1 MQKNVYSNN
10 FSSVQVSNFIND
22 INLNGYTKVDNFLKK
37 KYLYILLDKINSIY
51 FKSNKKSFSGLPNRD
66 LNDKIIYNLQNKDH
80 IFNNLLIDPL
90 IKKIAIN
97 KLNDQYYRFL
107 PKNVPNYTLKYF
119 NARSS
124 GNKLDLHIDSYFP
137 YKGEQTIMMQFAV
150 VLEESNKSNGCTVVV
165 PKSHKSGKYSNRGS
179 KNIKHLEAKP
189 GDLLVWDSRTWH
201 GTTNNKSNFSRWA
214 IIMTFGQWW
223 IKPSMEITNSISQKN
238 YSKLNNMQKQLLGFC
253 SITPSNENQRIN
265 TKNGYN
271 FLKKNLKDYF

>member
-1 MQKNVYSNN
+1 MQNRVYSNN
-10 FSSVQVSNFIND
+10 FSSAQVSNFIHE

-37 KYLYILLDKINSIY
+37 KYISILLDKINSIY
-51 FKSNKKSFSGLPNRD
+51 SKSSKTSFFGLPNRD
-66 LNDKIIYNLQNKDH
+66 FNDKIIYNLQNKDH
-80 IFNNLLIDPL
+80 LFNNLLIDPL

-107 PKNVPNYTLKYF
+107 PKNVPNYTLKFF

-137 YKGEQTIMMQFAV
+137 YKGDRTIMMQFAV

-165 PKSHKSGKYSNRGS
+165 PKSHKSGKYSNRES
-179 KNIKHLEAKP
+179 KNIKHLDAKP

-201 GTTNNKSNFSRWA
+201 GTTNNKSDLSRWA

-271 FLKKNLKDYF
+271 FLKKNLKDYI